1 MQQHRDAD
9 HLRHHDTHYTHE
21 VTQWWFCQCKPD
33 RTLNHQDWDER
44 PVARARV
51 GYPGVNAV
59 TCSECGRRVEAGHG
73 PLVHHQGAHFH
84 LRCFAEEARC
94 AVQYLSMEKLT
105 VSDMAAVDDAFA
117 IVQYFACDGRGYA
130 VTAAGVYINVLL
142 INRTAH

>member
-1 MQQHRDAD
+1 MLEVSSQPSSGDSRAYRRPMLGLVVKQALRVAD
-9 HLRHHDTHYTHE
+9 SSALSSTRFSR
-21 VTQWWFCQCKPD
+21 VI
-33 RTLNHQDWDER
+33 R
-44 PVARARV
+44 P
-51 GYPGVNAV
+51 G
-59 TCSECGRRVEAGHG
+59 
-73 PLVHHQGAHFH
+73 VHHQGAHFH